1 MINKETVDKLGFI
14 DLPLDSDIDLVE
26 EINRLRKEKNAVILA
41 HYYQNPEIQDIADFV
56 GDSLALAV
64 KAKSLSNKLIV
75 FAGVK
80 FMGETTKILVPDA
93 KVILPDMNAGC
104 SLADSCP
111 YDKFKDFVD
120 KHPDHTVV
128 TYVNTNAD
136 IKTISD
142 ICCTSSN
149 AVNVIKSIPEDKPII
164 LAPDRNLGNYI
175 KNKLKRENML
185 IWDGFC
191 HVHQRFSLEKLVQLK
206 KENPHAKII
215 AHPECQK
222 TVLLLADYIGSTSQ
236 LIDYTANDDS
246 MSYIVAT
253 EYGVIH
259 QMKLKNPSKNFIP
272 APPEDSTCG
281 CNDCSF
287 MKMINLKKLYFSLKY
302 EYPTIE
308 LPEDIIKRARLPIER
323 MIAIK

>member
-1 MINKETVDKLGFI
+1 MNKETVDKLGFI

>member
-14 DLPLDSDIDLVE
+14 DLPLDSDFDLVE

-164 LAPDRNLGNYI
+164 FAPDRNLGNYI

-236 LIDYTANDDS
+236 LIDYTAKDDS

-259 QMKLKNPSKNFIP
+259 QMKLKNPSKDFIP